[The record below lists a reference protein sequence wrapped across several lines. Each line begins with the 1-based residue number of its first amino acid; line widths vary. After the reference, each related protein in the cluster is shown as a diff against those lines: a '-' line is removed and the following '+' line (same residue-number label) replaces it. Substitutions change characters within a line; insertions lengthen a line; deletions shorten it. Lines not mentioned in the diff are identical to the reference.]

1 MVFQIK
7 RLTIESYDGKGEP
20 PSWKLTVQASST
32 GDVIADLNKTVTL
45 ADNASKKKWTVPITR
60 MAEKTTLTIP
70 ANWAI
75 SPGQFNNYYKR
86 CNY

>member
-7 RLTIESYDGKGEP
+7 RLTIELYDSKGEP
-20 PSWKLTVQASST
+20 PSWKLTVQASSI
-32 GDVIADLNKTVTL
+32 GDVIADLNETVTL
-45 ADNASKKKWTVPITR
+45 VDKASKRKWTVPITR